1 MPTELQLRDQL
12 MDAYEHLYDY
22 AYLRTHPLR
31 WLVDAGGKLPHKEQA
46 SRLHRLLLDILDE
59 LDPGPGAPA
68 FSREW
73 RRHRIMV
80 LRYTDGLDPDSIASR
95 LAISRRTFYR
105 DHDEALR
112 ALARII
118 SSNKAVAIQEDAA
131 ADTEQ
136 AHPAPEHSRLEMARL
151 EVARLARDDRLTS
164 LNEVV
169 QSVTPL
175 VRELAGSKNV
185 TVQDNTPTV
194 ASGVMV
200 DRSALRQLL
209 LSIVS
214 HLLEDLEQGNVTIS
228 LDDSPQPRK
237 LRVYASGDWNQ
248 GDGESRKARELRIAI
263 IENLAKVQGI
273 ELQPLTENGWL
284 CGFGLVFPASRE
296 PLILVIDDNEHTVEL
311 VSRYLAANG
320 YKALHAFT
328 AEEGVRLARENQPEA
343 IILDLMMP
351 NQDGWDVLQTLTNH
365 AKTQRIP
372 IMVCSILAAGELAL
386 SLGATL
392 FLEKPITE
400 RALIAALKSLRL

>member
-31 WLVDAGGKLPHKEQA
+31 WLVDAGDKLPHKEQA

-59 LDPGPGAPA
+59 LDPGPEAPA

-80 LRYTDGLDPDSIASR
+80 LRYADGLDPDSIASR

-105 DHDEALR
+105 DHDEALK
-112 ALARII
+112 ALAQIL
-118 SSNKAVAIQEDAA
+118 SSSKAAIAQEDVATDA
-131 ADTEQ
+131 E
-136 AHPAPEHSRLEMARL
+136 PASPLPEHNRLEMARL

-164 LNEVV
+164 LSEVV
-169 QSVTPL
+169 ESVTPL

-185 TVQDNTPTV
+185 TVQDSIPEV

-200 DRSALRQLL
+200 DRSVLRQLL

-214 HLLEDLEQGNVTIS
+214 HLLEDLAQGNVTIS
-228 LDDSPQPRK
+228 LSDGPHIRE
-237 LRVYASGDWNQ
+237 LRVCANGDWDR
-248 GDGESRKARELRIAI
+248 GDEQSQEARGLRIAI

-273 ELQPLTENGWL
+273 ELQALEENDWL
-284 CGFGLVFPASRE
+284 CGFRLVFPASHE
-296 PLILVIDDNEHTVEL
+296 PLVLVIDDNEHTVEL
-311 VSRYLAANG
+311 LGRYLTANG
-320 YKALHAFT
+320 YKPLNAYT
-328 AEEGVRLARENQPEA
+328 APEGVRLAKENQPEA

-351 NQDGWDVLQTLTNH
+351 NQDGWDVLQTLTNQ
-365 AKTQRIP
+365 AETQRIP

-392 FLEKPITE
+392 FLEKPVTE
-400 RALIAALKSLRL
+400 RSLIDALESLRL